1 MEMRFRREM
10 SALSGLMAM
19 SEEFCRLNDLE
30 GKNRATVDFVLEEL
44 FTNSVKYGS
53 QNEGEVLIAL
63 DRCHGEL
70 HLSFTDFDADRFDPR
85 EAPEADIDL
94 PLGER
99 KPGGLGIHLIKQLAD
114 RIEYDHHDRTSRI
127 TIYKRLE

>member
-10 SALSGLMAM
+10 SALSSLMAM

-30 GKNRATVDFVLEEL
+30 GQNRATVDFVLEEL

-53 QNEGEVLIAL
+53 QNEGEVLIVL
-63 DRCHGEL
+63 DQFQGEL
-70 HLSFTDFDADRFDPR
+70 HLSFTDLDADRFDPR

-94 PLGER
+94 PLEER

-114 RIEYDHHDRTSRI
+114 RIEYDHHDRTSKI